1 MKPLLSNLIDSVNDV
16 QFKKQLPISSP
27 VNGKVKPLNQYPA
40 PLFTERLFGEGV
52 CVELSGYQ
60 VLAPFNCLIEQLYP
74 TAEQL
79 RIRSA
84 NGIKMQIQLG
94 LNPEVMM
101 GNGFRRYVKPGDKVA
116 KGEPLLEF
124 DLRKMKTYL
133 NSELAAITILNSD
146 KLKALQPNYRQVIA
160 NEDII
165 FNLFV

>member
-1 MKPLLSNLIDSVNDV
+1 MKPLLSNLVDSADDV

-27 VNGKVKPLNQYPA
+27 VNGKIRPLHQYPSS
-40 PLFTERLFGEGV
+40 LYTERMFGEGV

-60 VLAPFNCLIEQLYP
+60 VVAPFNCLIEQLYP

-84 NGIKMQIQLG
+84 QGIRMQIQLG
-94 LNPEVMM
+94 LNPESMM
-101 GNGFRRYVKPGDKVA
+101 GNGFKLHVKPGDKIA

-133 NSELAAITILNSD
+133 TSELAAITILNSD

-165 FNLFV
+165 FNLFI